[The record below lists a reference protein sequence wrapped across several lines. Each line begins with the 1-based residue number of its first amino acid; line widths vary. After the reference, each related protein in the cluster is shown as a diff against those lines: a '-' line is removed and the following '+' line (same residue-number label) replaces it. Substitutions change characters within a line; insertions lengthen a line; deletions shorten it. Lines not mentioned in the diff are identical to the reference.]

1 MYSIIQLCDKGY
13 KVRYASNNLEEIYKN
28 YEVLDSIDKCN
39 EKNKLLIVDNIK
51 NQFISFEQLKVLI
64 GI

>member
-28 YEVLDSIDKCN
+28 YEILDSID
-39 EKNKLLIVDNIK
+39 EKNTLRIVDNIK
-51 NQFISFEQLKVLI
+51 NQFISFDQLKLLI